1 MSTTIVV
8 CEPQCSASEHAA
20 VNAAFLH
27 TASLAFPGK
36 QLVFLGEAGH
46 LRWVQ
51 DILRRKAPATAARIT
66 WSELS
71 IPARSATGWR
81 RYAQELEWSGRIM
94 DLAKQPSI
102 GAVLLSSITSPGLL
116 ALKLRLYRSGVRVPI
131 LAIPHAVLGTL
142 LEPQPIRPWRWLV
155 SLRQVLQIPH
165 PDNLSYIALGDSI
178 AATLR
183 AASPRLARQFRTLDL
198 PVLWASS
205 AAALRAPPAG
215 PIRFGFFGSAAH
227 PAKGYA
233 TFLRLASEVTSSSA
247 DVEFVLVGNVPTRL
261 ASPEFTRPLS
271 GFSTEPLSD
280 HEYNQMAAGLHFA
293 IATGSPLHYRLRAS
307 ATFLD
312 ALSHV
317 KPGIYLRTPY
327 VEHYFSRLGD
337 IGYLCGSY
345 EEMRD
350 LVLRL
355 ARDFPFKRYQEQCA
369 NILAGR
375 QLFDP
380 AVLAPQLRS
389 LLNGCPP

>member
-1 MSTTIVV
+1 M
-8 CEPQCSASEHAA
+8 
-20 VNAAFLH
+20 
-27 TASLAFPGK
+27 
-36 QLVFLGEAGH
+36 FLGEAAH

-51 DILRRKAPATAARIT
+51 EILRSKAPATADRVALN
-66 WSELS
+66 ELG
-71 IPARSATGWR
+71 IPARTATGWR
-81 RYAQELEWSGRIM
+81 RYAQELGWSGRVM
-94 DLAKQPSI
+94 DLAKQPGT
-102 GAVLLSSITSPGLL
+102 GAVLLTSITSPGLL
-116 ALKLRLYRSGVRVPI
+116 ALKLRLRSSGLRVPI

-142 LEPQPIRPWRWLV
+142 LEPQPIRPWRWLI
-155 SLRQVLQIPH
+155 SLRQVLQLPH

-183 AASPRLARQFRTLDL
+183 AASPRLSRQFRTLEL

-205 AAALRAPPAG
+205 TAVLRAFPTG

-233 TFLRLASEVTSSSA
+233 TFLRLASEVASQPGSA
-247 DVEFVLVGNVPTRL
+247 EFVLVGSIPPRL
-261 ASPEFTRPLS
+261 ASPEVTRPLS

-280 HEYNQMAAGLHFA
+280 HDYNQMAAGLHFV

-327 VEHYFSRLGD
+327 VEHYFRQLGD
-337 IGYLCGSY
+337 LGYICDSY
-345 EEMRD
+345 EEMRN

-355 ARDFPFKRYQEQCA
+355 ATDFPAKRYQEQCA

-380 AVLAPQLRS
+380 VFLAPQLRR
-389 LLNGCPP
+389 LLNDCPP